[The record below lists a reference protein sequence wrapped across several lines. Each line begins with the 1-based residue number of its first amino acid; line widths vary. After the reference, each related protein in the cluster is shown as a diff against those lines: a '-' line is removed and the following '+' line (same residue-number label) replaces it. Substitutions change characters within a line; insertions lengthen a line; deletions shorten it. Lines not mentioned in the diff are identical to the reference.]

1 MMDNVWVPD
10 VFFRNE
16 KEGNFHEVTVPNK
29 YMHLKPSGHVI
40 YSMRSASAGPLGV
53 GGLSLTLN
61 CRMDLNKYPLDS
73 QRCPMLIQS
82 SYPVRRR
89 PQPGAGAATVHH
101 QGERDD
107 GLRDEA
113 RQDKAREHWNGT

>member
-1 MMDNVWVPD
+1 MPVFVCQDYSVEMFLTEEWYDERLHFSNSTDSERLEVDSKMMDNVWVPD

-53 GGLSLTLN
+53 GWG
-61 CRMDLNKYPLDS
+61 
-73 QRCPMLIQS
+73 
-82 SYPVRRR
+82 
-89 PQPGAGAATVHH
+89 TV
-101 QGERDD
+101 GRVWV
-107 GLRDEA
+107 GI
-113 RQDKAREHWNGT
+113 NY